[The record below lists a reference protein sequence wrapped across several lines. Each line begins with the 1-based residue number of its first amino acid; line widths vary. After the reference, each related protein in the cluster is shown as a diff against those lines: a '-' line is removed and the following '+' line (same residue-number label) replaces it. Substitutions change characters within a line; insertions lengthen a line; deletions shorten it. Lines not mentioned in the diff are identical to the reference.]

1 MTIQSPHRLNRAPLK
16 DVPTMLEQIAERTRN
31 PVLSLPACKELVM
44 LDPAA
49 RAALVAVLRNL
60 SVQAKEQAEKDWRR
74 SKAPMAAYWKAV
86 GTYSWHTAR
95 AVEAAG
101 EAARRL
107 EQIVADHA
115 AV

>member
-1 MTIQSPHRLNRAPLK
+1 MTIQSPHRLRK
-16 DVPTMLEQIAERTRN
+16 DVPAMLQSVAERTRN
-31 PVLSLPACKELVM
+31 PVLSLPACEALVT
-44 LDPAA
+44 LDPAT
-49 RAALVAVLRNL
+49 RAALVALLRNL

-101 EAARRL
+101 EVARHAEDM
-107 EQIVADHA
+107 EQMVDDHA
-115 AV
+115 EAA